1 MRRRVLLVALVWAML
16 AAPVAAHATAG
27 TGPLP
32 VDDLA
37 AALRDDPILVE
48 PTLGTGDTAGVHD
61 VLTKSIGS
69 TNPHNVVK
77 ATLAGLM
84 EQRSRKEFT
93 ALRQGTR

>member
-1 MRRRVLLVALVWAML
+1 
-16 AAPVAAHATAG
+16 
-27 TGPLP
+27 
-32 VDDLA
+32 
-37 AALRDDPILVE
+37 
-48 PTLGTGDTAGVHD
+48 

-93 ALRQGTR
+93 ALRQGSR